1 MQKIIKRRAYLSEL
15 VKWLDTPFIKVI
27 TGIRRSGKSTLLQNI
42 KQEIQNRG
50 INEMQ
55 IIYLN
60 FESFATEFSST
71 YLNSKAE
78 TMRSGL
84 STNRIGKPNHLVLRQ
99 QTSSARSRLKIRLN
113 GSKLFTLLRDLRAL

>member
-42 KQEIQNRG
+42 KQELQNRG

-60 FESFATEFSST
+60 FESFARTDQSF
-71 YLNSKAE
+71 
-78 TMRSGL
+78 RC
-84 STNRIGKPNHLVLRQ
+84 
-99 QTSSARSRLKIRLN
+99 
-113 GSKLFTLLRDLRAL
+113 LLINQLILHS